1 MPTQTKINTN
11 RTAERVTSDARP
23 FRRMLVVLDGSPA
36 AEAALHLVTG
46 WVGGPGADVRFVQVS
61 EERRQRPSGVDAERA
76 PMQAQHLVVRAPTLG
91 ARTRQIVRGVA
102 EAAADFGADVIVL
115 GLDRSRLAGHRF
127 APSLRELLVRATDLP
142 VLVAPSPK
150 QEHSPHHRL
159 VPDRHRTEER
169 ADAARPYAR
178 V

>member
-1 MPTQTKINTN
+1 MATQGETTN
-11 RTAERVTSDARP
+11 RSAKQVTNDARP
-23 FRRMLVVLDGSPA
+23 FRRMLVALDDSRA
-36 AEAALHLVTG
+36 AEAAVHLVAE

-61 EERRQRPSGVDAERA
+61 EERRPRPSGVDADRGPIA
-76 PMQAQHLVVRAPTLG
+76 AQHLVVRAPTQG
-91 ARTRQIVRGVA
+91 ARTRQLVRGVA

-127 APSLRELLVRATDLP
+127 APSLREQLVRATDLP
-142 VLVAPSPK
+142 VLVAPSP
-150 QEHSPHHRL
+150 QAEHKAHHRL

-169 ADAARPYAR
+169 ADAVRPYAG